1 MLGSN
6 AQAGWYEPVSQIHNQ
21 GNNSSRIRTHQKMKN
36 HYDLP
41 TDDWKLICK
50 LLPNYKILS
59 SHEFKR
65 LLCKTIP
72 TDHYQIQQW
81 LASTEILQFS
91 QQLAIFICTSF
102 QLKIEEDYWY
112 YIGNLNMPVVA
123 WLSEVSKDV
132 TEKNFINWDH
142 SKTKLNIQYQQ
153 NLIRN
158 KLQRLEINL
167 YNYLQRYSSNL
178 KMNDDKISFEQWMNI
193 ICNALFVLMQ
203 NDLHHF
209 NTNFEQKKI
218 LFTYDINDANL
229 VKSFYDLNPIEEQV
243 YSTQQIW
250 RSKLRACEKV
260 ISQQKKRWS
269 MSDQV
274 MVKGIIPGNR
284 SITNMKQNEFDNDG
298 NDQKNQLL
306 YMECFP
312 PSMRAIIQARLDNI
326 EQRAQQIIKFIHA
339 SSQG

>member
-1 MLGSN
+1 
-6 AQAGWYEPVSQIHNQ
+6 
-21 GNNSSRIRTHQKMKN
+21 MKN

-41 TDDWKLICK
+41 TDDWKLTCK
-50 LLPNYKILS
+50 LLPNYKTLS

-81 LASTEILQFS
+81 LANTEMLQFS
-91 QQLAIFICTSF
+91 QQLATIMCTSF

-112 YIGNLNMPVVA
+112 YIGNINMPVVT

-132 TEKNFINWDH
+132 TEKNSVNWDH

-178 KMNDDKISFEQWMNI
+178 KMNDDKMSFEQWMNS
-193 ICNALFVLMQ
+193 ICNALVVLIQ
-203 NDLHHF
+203 NNLHHF

-218 LFTYDINDANL
+218 LFTYDIHDVHL
-229 VKSFYDLNPIEEQV
+229 VKSFYDLNPIGEQV
-243 YSTQQIW
+243 YSAQQIW

-269 MSDQV
+269 RSNQV
-274 MVKGIIPGNR
+274 MVKGIIPGNH

-298 NDQKNQLL
+298 SDQKNQLL
-306 YMECFP
+306 YMKCFS
-312 PSMRAIIQARLDNI
+312 PSMHAIIQARLDNI
-326 EQRAQQIIKFIHA
+326 EQSAQQIIKFIHA
-339 SSQG
+339 SSQE

>member
-1 MLGSN
+1 
-6 AQAGWYEPVSQIHNQ
+6 
-21 GNNSSRIRTHQKMKN
+21 
-36 HYDLP
+36 
-41 TDDWKLICK
+41 
-50 LLPNYKILS
+50 
-59 SHEFKR
+59 
-65 LLCKTIP
+65 
-72 TDHYQIQQW
+72 
-81 LASTEILQFS
+81 
-91 QQLAIFICTSF
+91 
-102 QLKIEEDYWY
+102 
-112 YIGNLNMPVVA
+112 
-123 WLSEVSKDV
+123 SKDV

-218 LFTYDINDANL
+218 LFTYDINDGNL

-274 MVKGIIPGNR
+274 MVKGVIPGNR

-312 PSMRAIIQARLDNI
+312 PSMRAIIQDRLDNI
-326 EQRAQQIIKFIHA
+326 E
-339 SSQG
+339 

>member
-1 MLGSN
+1 MSGSN
-6 AQAGWYEPVSQIHNQ
+6 AQAGWYEPVSQIQNQ
-21 GNNSSRIRTHQKMKN
+21 DNNSSRIRTHQKMNKY
-36 HYDLP
+36 YDLP
-41 TDDWKLICK
+41 TDDWKLTCK
-50 LLPNYKILS
+50 LLPNYKTLS
-59 SHEFKR
+59 SHDFKR
-65 LLCKTIP
+65 LLCKTIQ

-81 LASTEILQFS
+81 LANTEMLQFS
-91 QQLAIFICTSF
+91 QQLAVLMCTSF
-102 QLKIEEDYWY
+102 QLKIEEEYWY
-112 YIGNLNMPVVA
+112 YIGNLNMPVVT

-132 TEKNFINWDH
+132 IEKNSINWDH
-142 SKTKLNIQYQQ
+142 SKIKLNIRYQQ

-178 KMNDDKISFEQWMNI
+178 KMNDDKMSFEQWMNI
-193 ICNALFVLMQ
+193 ICNALVVLMQ

-218 LFTYDINDANL
+218 LFTYDINDANR
-229 VKSFYDLNPIEEQV
+229 VKPFYDLNPIEKQV

-260 ISQQKKRWS
+260 ISQQNKRWS
-269 MSDQV
+269 RSNQV
-274 MVKGIIPGNR
+274 IVKGIIPGNH
-284 SITNMKQNEFDNDG
+284 SIINMKQNEFDNYG
-298 NDQKNQLL
+298 NDQENRLL
-306 YMECFP
+306 SMKCFS

-339 SSQG
+339 SSQ